1 MKLFWSPQTRSTRA
15 LWILEEAGV
24 DYERELVDI
33 QDPKRENTAEFLEAS
48 PMGKVPALVD
58 GDVSMSESAAICLY
72 VADRYAPGTLAPA
85 VDDARRGKFLYWLM
99 YTPAVIE
106 PSMSEKFNGVQH
118 QPLPIGMGRLRPHDR
133 DARTRHRRQ
142 ELDSGRHLLGGRRH
156 ARIQRGIHAHVR
168 HAARFRD
175 PRGVCGVVASH
186 GRPTGGRCSS
196 TKCRRRSHYWSRAGS
211 H

>member
-33 QDPKRENTAEFLEAS
+33 QDPKREDTAEFLEAS

-72 VADRYAPGTLAPA
+72 VADRYASGTLAPA

-106 PSMSEKFNGVQH
+106 PSMSEKFNGVDTNRYRSGWGDFDLMIETLESGIDGKNWILGDTFSAADIMLGSSVVFMRMFDM
-118 QPLPIGMGRLRPHDR
+118 LPASEALEAYAERCLARP
-133 DARTRHRRQ
+133 AYRRAL
-142 ELDSGRHLLGGRRH
+142 E
-156 ARIQRGIHAHVR
+156 INE
-168 HAARFRD
+168 
-175 PRGVCGVVASH
+175 P
-186 GRPTGGRCSS
+186 SS
-196 TKCRRRSHYWSRAGS
+196 P
-211 H
+211 

>member
-106 PSMSEKFNGVQH
+106 PSMSEKFNGVDTNRYRSGWGDFDLMIETLESGIDGNNWILGDTFSAADVMLGSSVVFMRMFDM
-118 QPLPIGMGRLRPHDR
+118 LPASEALEAYAERCLARP
-133 DARTRHRRQ
+133 AYRRAL
-142 ELDSGRHLLGGRRH
+142 E
-156 ARIQRGIHAHVR
+156 INEI
-168 HAARFRD
+168 
-175 PRGVCGVVASH
+175 
-186 GRPTGGRCSS
+186 SS
-196 TKCRRRSHYWSRAGS
+196 P
-211 H
+211 